1 MNEFETMLEKVKAL
15 GGTDDFIG
23 ELRAE
28 RTAKNE
34 SDKKKRKTNTDILNQ
49 VMSTFEID
57 DKSQVVDKVQT
68 TSNEVKMLLAKI
80 EEANK
85 KTEELSESVKAK
97 ELETKLAKRS
107 GVITDLLTKKGIKTN
122 EVIKAGLL
130 NLVEDGESGL
140 LVGTKTLEDYV
151 QAEFIDSVE
160 TITKNKLKVETKD
173 TGDLFTSDEL
183 DLITEKEM
191 ADPKIMAKVDASMEA
206 LG

>member
-1 MNEFETMLEKVKAL
+1 MNEFETMLEKVKEL

-34 SDKKKRKTNTDILNQ
+34 ADKKKRKTNTDILNQ
-49 VMSTFEID
+49 VMSAFEID
-57 DKSQVVDKVQT
+57 DKNQVVDKVQT

-97 ELETKLAKRS
+97 ELETQLAKRS
-107 GVITDLLTKKGIKTN
+107 GVITDLLTKKGIKSN

-130 NLVEDGESGL
+130 NLVVEGESGL
-140 LVGTKTLEDYV
+140 LVGDKTLEDYV

-160 TITKNKLKVETKD
+160 TITKNKLKIETKD
-173 TGDLFTSDEL
+173 TGDLFTS
-183 DLITEKEM
+183 
-191 ADPKIMAKVDASMEA
+191 
-206 LG
+206 